1 MLIIMAMVERG
12 TQDDAPWI
20 ECTATVTGCKRTFET
35 SVDETIPRDELYVL
49 PEYVITFEY
58 PVNGKTYSGKYRTG
72 WPVEDGH
79 EFTILYDPENP
90 AINTGS
96 DSMRD
101 AWNRF
106 AHEVG
111 SALGRMWRR
120 LRS

>member
-1 MLIIMAMVERG
+1 MLVG
-12 TQDDAPWI
+12 WDG
-20 ECTATVTGCKRTFET
+20 V
-35 SVDETIPRDELYVL
+35 YVL
-49 PEYVITFEY
+49 PNYIITFEY
-58 PVNGKTYSGKYRTG
+58 LANEEWYSGKYQTR

-96 DSMRD
+96 DSMRN

-106 AHEVG
+106 IHEVG
-111 SALGRMWRR
+111 YALGRMWRL